1 MTPSLY
7 LPPLLWEPI
16 VRTALMEDLGIGGDI
31 TTQALAKPGQ
41 QLHAVFRTRKDGV
54 LCGLEGARQAFAQ
67 LDPSVRFSILK
78 QDGSHIKNGEIL
90 ATVEGSAT
98 ALLAGERT
106 ALNLLSHLS
115 GIATHTHHIVQAV
128 AGTKA
133 RIACTRKTLPGLR
146 GLQKYAVRAGGGSS
160 HRLRLDDAILIK
172 DNHIALCGG
181 DIGQA
186 LHSARQYAG
195 HLVKVELEVDTLE
208 QLEQALSCAGADVY
222 LLDNMSVPQL
232 EQAVRMINGRALAEA
247 SGGITLQT
255 ARPIALTGVD
265 VLSLGWLTHSVQA
278 LDIGLDIIKN

>member
-1 MTPSLY
+1 MTTGLHLPS
-7 LPPLLWEPI
+7 LLWEPI
-16 VRTALMEDLGIGGDI
+16 VRTALMEDLGIGGDV

-41 QLHAVFRTRKDGV
+41 QLRAAFCARKDGV
-54 LCGLEGARQAFAQ
+54 VCGLEGARQTFAM
-67 LDPSVRFSILK
+67 LDPTVRFSMLK
-78 QDGSHIKNGEIL
+78 QDGHHINSGDML
-90 ATVEGSAT
+90 ATVEGSAY

-115 GIATHTHHIVQAV
+115 GIATHTQQIVQAV

-146 GLQKYAVRAGGGSS
+146 CAQKYAVRAGGGSS

-181 DIGQA
+181 NIEQT
-186 LHSARQYAG
+186 LHAARQYAG
-195 HLVKVELEVDTLE
+195 HLIKVELEVDTLE

-222 LLDNMSVPQL
+222 LLDNMSIPQL

-255 ARPIALTGVD
+255 ALPIAQTGVD
-265 VLSLGWLTHSVQA
+265 VLSLGWLTHSVHA
-278 LDIGLDIIKN
+278 LDIGLDIVET